1 MNRPSRVA
9 HVTTVDGTLRFILRG
24 QMQRL
29 RDEGFDVTAV
39 SARGPYVPDL
49 EADGIRHIH
58 WPHAT
63 RAWDPVSDAR
73 AFVELMAI
81 LRRGRFD
88 IVHTHTPK
96 PNIMGRIAAR
106 LVGVPCVVNSVHGF
120 YAMPEDPPAKRIP
133 VLALERMAARFS
145 DLELYD
151 SEEDLAW
158 ARRIGLVKASKSRF
172 LGNGV
177 DLQRFDPSAVP
188 PDRLAAL
195 REDLG
200 ILEGS
205 LVVGAVGRLVAEKGY
220 REFFA
225 AAREVRREMP
235 ETRFVVLGA
244 PDREKADAITSSEI
258 ERAQKDVIFT
268 GWVDDVRDL
277 LALMDV
283 FVLPSWREGQPV
295 SAIEAS
301 AMAKSLVLTNIRGC
315 REVVKDG
322 VDGLLVPPR
331 DAKALAAAITRLL
344 GDAPLRARLG
354 NAARDRALA
363 HFDEQR
369 IAGKVVAEYRNLLV
383 RKGITPAGRRR
394 EESPSSTGSEGSVL

>member
-1 MNRPSRVA
+1 MNRTIRIA
-9 HVTTVDGTLRFILRG
+9 HVTTVDGTLRFILLG
-24 QMQRL
+24 QMRRL
-29 RDEGFDVTAV
+29 RDEGFDVSAV
-39 SARGPYVPDL
+39 SARGPYAPDL
-49 EADGIRHIH
+49 EAAGIQHIH

-73 AFVELMAI
+73 AFVELLAI

-133 VLALERMAARFS
+133 VLALERIAARFS

-151 SEEDLAW
+151 SAEDLAW
-158 ARRIGLVKASKSRF
+158 ARRIGLVKARKSLF

-177 DLQRFDPSAVP
+177 DLKRFDPSAVSAE
-188 PDRLAAL
+188 RLAAL
-195 REDLG
+195 RDDLG
-200 ILEGS
+200 IPEGS
-205 LVVGAVGRLVAEKGY
+205 FVVGAVGRLVAEKGY
-220 REFFA
+220 RELFA
-225 AAREVRREMP
+225 AAEEVRQVMP
-235 ETRFVVLGA
+235 NTRFVVLGA
-244 PDREKADAITSSEI
+244 PDLEKADAITSAEI

-301 AMAKSLVLTNIRGC
+301 AMARPIVVTNIRGC
-315 REVVKDG
+315 REVVTDG
-322 VDGLLVPPR
+322 EDGLLVPPR
-331 DAKALAAAITRLL
+331 DASGLAAAITRLL
-344 GDAPLRARLG
+344 GDASLRDRLG
-354 NAARDRALA
+354 KAARKRAVA
-363 HFDEQR
+363 HFDEQK
-369 IAGKVVAEYRNLLV
+369 IADNLVLEYRKLLV
-383 RKGITPAGRRR
+383 RKGVVPAGRSQGNAALRPAAKDR
-394 EESPSSTGSEGSVL
+394 